1 MTSRCWWSQVA
12 ELEPDS
18 FLRWQH
24 WINTGSTL
32 DLSFNIDSTS
42 KQLIHGMFFC
52 ALICTIQ
59 EKQVLPNSVDGKDCS
74 MLTGALLG
82 LAHRQ
87 IFPISKNHD
96 IHVHPAGFF
105 SFCKRLGDCSSHVKV
120 PRANRRAAANE
131 ARRLQHKKNQTPSS

>member
-1 MTSRCWWSQVA
+1 MTNKAAQN
-12 ELEPDS
+12 
-18 FLRWQH
+18 LRWQH
-24 WINTGSTL
+24 WINAGSTL
-32 DLSFNIDSTS
+32 DLSFNIDSTL
-42 KQLIHGMFFC
+42 KQLIHQGVCFFNFF
-52 ALICTIQ
+52 L
-59 EKQVLPNSVDGKDCS
+59 LGLDGKDCS

-131 ARRLQHKKNQTPSS
+131 ARRLQHKKNQTPRS